1 MTAPRSCFP
10 GTATRDPALR
20 TGEKS
25 LHLTGNERYVWLN
38 NAVCAVAG
46 EVRCR
51 KGGESFEVVFD
62 VAELI
67 WEPVD

>member
-1 MTAPRSCFP
+1 M
-10 GTATRDPALR
+10 
-20 TGEKS
+20 
-25 LHLTGNERYVWLN
+25 
-38 NAVCAVAG
+38 AG
-46 EVRCR
+46 EVRRR